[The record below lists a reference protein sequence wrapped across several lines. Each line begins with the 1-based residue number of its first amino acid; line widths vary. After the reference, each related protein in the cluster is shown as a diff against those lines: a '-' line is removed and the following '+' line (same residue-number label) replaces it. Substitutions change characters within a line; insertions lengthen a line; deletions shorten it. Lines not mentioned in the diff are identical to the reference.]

1 MLALVPSC
9 CQRRGRCLYLERNM
23 ITPEADLQL
32 LLAILVLC
40 WPLYVVFP
48 VSQVSFDSTVQD
60 TGASPPY
67 FNISLCL
74 MIRLISSMMRE
85 LTHTRETPS

>member
-1 MLALVPSC
+1 MLALVPSR
-9 CQRRGRCLYLERNM
+9 CQRRGRCMYLERNM
-23 ITPEADLQL
+23 ITPEANLQL

-40 WPLYVVFP
+40 RPLYVVFP

-60 TGASPPY
+60 AGVSPSY

-85 LTHTRETPS
+85 LTHTRETSS